1 MTQFSSSAF
10 VATSTP
16 ARYIRR
22 LCQHFA
28 HKIPVNFND
37 QQGHLDFN
45 FGQARLTADEQG
57 LTLMV
62 ASRDAGDLSKLQEIV
77 ASHFE
82 RFAWQESLQL
92 EWRAP
97 AV

>member
-1 MTQFSSSAF
+1 MHQFNSSAF
-10 VATSTP
+10 VATHSPT
-16 ARYIRR
+16 RYIRR

-37 QQGHLDFN
+37 QQGQLDFN
-45 FGQARLTADEQG
+45 CGQAWLTAEEQG
-57 LTLMV
+57 LTLTV
-62 ASRDAGDLSKLQEIV
+62 SSRDAGDLNKLQEIV

-92 EWRAP
+92 EWRTP